1 MVGMSC
7 IENGYKTYGIKCLKS
22 GMSMICKRNEVDGVR
37 LSRIIREIINESEDE
52 EILDMIDKAITMIKS
67 TDGIYP
73 KKEIEWLM
81 GISWNKGNKSRYK
94 QDNRRAKEWYN
105 KAITLSENI
114 ERRDEIIEKMNKEYQ
129 IFINEINK

>member
-1 MVGMSC
+1 
-7 IENGYKTYGIKCLKS
+7 
-22 GMSMICKRNEVDGVR
+22 MSMICKRNEVDGVR

-81 GISWNKGNKSRYK
+81 RISWNKGNKSRYK